1 MRQTQNAQ
9 KKDNRK
15 SIFVIGLL
23 LLLVAVIGFG
33 GYTLSKYVTEKKE
46 TGSASVAKWGFTV
59 NSNSENL
66 FGPDYKYDT
75 SKSNSVKNNTAG
87 ATLTV
92 SASTPTS
99 GTRANLVAPGTTG
112 SMTFEIGGTAEVKA
126 TVAVEMRDITDVVLK
141 YKTTANEPTALEYN
155 PVKWTL
161 KKLNAT
167 STYEVVQNADG
178 KSLENVTLA
187 EIATELNTYGATV
200 DANGTY
206 AHAGSYTIEWV
217 WAFDGT
223 AANAHADKLDT
234 LLGWIANGTNI
245 PDGYGFTV
253 ETGTNTSIG
262 FTLNISVTQVKGN

>member
-33 GYTLSKYVTEKKE
+33 GYTLSKYVTEKNK
-46 TGSASVAKWGFTV
+46 GGAASVAKWGFTV
-59 NSNSENL
+59 TSDATNL
-66 FGPDYKYDT
+66 FGSDYKYDD
-75 SKSNSVKNNTAG
+75 SKSNSVKTDAAG

-99 GTRANLVAPGTTG
+99 GTRSNLVAPGTTG

-126 TVAVEMRDITDVVLK
+126 TVAINMTGKDVVLK
-141 YKTTANEPTALEYN
+141 YTVGDATAVQEYK

-161 KKLNAT
+161 KKGNA
-167 STYEVVQNADG
+167 VVNDKDG
-178 KSLENVTLA
+178 AALQDVTLA
-187 EIATELNTYGATV
+187 KIAAELNTYGATV

-206 AHAGSYTIEWV
+206 AHAGSYTIEWA
-217 WAFDGT
+217 WAYESGKDE
-223 AANAHADKLDT
+223 LDT
-234 LLGWIANGTNI
+234 LLGWKASNT
-245 PDGYGFTV
+245 PVPEGYGYAIV
-253 ETGTNTSIG
+253 DEGTQTTIDFALKISI
-262 FTLNISVTQVKGN
+262 TQEQK